1 MPRVKQI
8 SLVWWKVDKA
18 YALSLF
24 LIALGAL
31 LVLHHLIFWQR
42 PFDLA
47 DMLHH
52 EFFEAI
58 LFTAGMTLLAA
69 KRFYKK

>member
-1 MPRVKQI
+1 MDRI
-8 SLVWWKVDKA
+8 

-24 LIALGAL
+24 LISLGAL

-58 LFTAGMTLLAA
+58 LFTAGVTLLVA
-69 KRFYKK
+69 RRSYKKRGSL